1 MGIFFYLS
9 SGLFL
14 GWSLGANHTAN
25 VFGTAVGSRM
35 VKFQTAAIICTVF
48 VILGAT
54 FSGAGA
60 AHTLGR
66 LGAVNAVAGAFTV
79 CFAVALTI
87 YWMTRLGL
95 PVSTSEGMVGGILG
109 WNFYTASATNS
120 ASLGKIVATW
130 AVCPLLSAAFAAVL
144 FLGVRAWH
152 RRSSMHLLA
161 MDSMTRWGLLVV
173 GAFGAYSLGA
183 NNIAN
188 VMGVF
193 LPDNPFHDI
202 VIGGWVKVTGAQ
214 QLFFLGA
221 AAIGVGVF
229 TYSHRVIDTV
239 GSRVMR
245 FSPLAA
251 LVVVLAHSLVL
262 FLFASEGLEHF
273 LASHGLPTIP
283 LVPVSSSQA
292 VVGAII
298 GIGLVR
304 GGRELRWKTL
314 GGIALGWVATP
325 LMAGVLTFV
334 TLFFVENVFRQEVV
348 HRPPHAASVAAPL
361 APHVVAR
368 PVPVGGPST
377 SHASRREFQH
387 QWQCQFRHPSGGR
400 DGLADADC
408 VGPDGS
414 RAVRISIGPA
424 GSPTANKEKR
434 SCKPRS

>member
-1 MGIFFYLS
+1 MAIFLYLS

-35 VKFQTAAIICTVF
+35 VRFQTAALICTIF

-54 FSGAGA
+54 VSGAGA

-66 LGAVNAVAGAFTV
+66 LGAVNTLPGAFTV
-79 CFAVALTI
+79 CLAVALTI

-109 WNFYTASATNS
+109 WNLYTASATNA
-120 ASLGKIVATW
+120 ASLGKIVGTW
-130 AVCPLLSAAFAAVL
+130 AVCPLMSAALAAAL

-152 RRSSMHLLA
+152 RRSSMHLLQ
-161 MDSMTRWGLLVV
+161 MDFMTRWGLLVV

-202 VIGGWVKVTGAQ
+202 VVGGLLKVSGTQ

-229 TYSHRVIDTV
+229 TYSHRVIQTV
-239 GSRVMR
+239 GVGVMR
-245 FSPLAA
+245 FSPLSA
-251 LVVVLAHSLVL
+251 LVVVLAHSIVL

-273 LASHGLPTIP
+273 LSSHGLPTIP

-314 GGIALGWVATP
+314 GGIALGWLATP
-325 LMAGVLTFV
+325 IMAGALTFV
-334 TLFFVENVFRQEVV
+334 SLFFVENVFRQEVV
-348 HRPPHAASVAAPL
+348 HRAAPHAAVA
-361 APHVVAR
+361 VA
-368 PVPVGGPST
+368 
-377 SHASRREFQH
+377 HALLPTQEFQH
-387 QWQCQFRHPSGGR
+387 PSGVR

-408 VGPDGS
+408 AGPDGS
-414 RAVRISIGPA
+414 RALRTPNGPA
-424 GSPTANKEKR
+424 GCQTANKEKHA
-434 SCKPRS
+434 CKPRS